1 MNICIHS
8 TYTCTFDDFMAQVEK
23 TRPQWSAF
31 VDKHHIAK
39 VDDHSSIMIMKVND
53 FEAMGAMMSSDEMK
67 AWDAENGCVDVI
79 YNMEEMTEW
88 PTLLEKVEH
97 SEVQRMV
104 EKMEFVTISHWD
116 VPEVTDEMMEEAK
129 QKFMPLILATGADNG
144 YMVRTSD
151 SSVSVVTHFPNE
163 DRGKAAMDK
172 ISAVREKAAEH
183 FAMTL
188 NSAHAGA
195 CLSS

>member
-104 EKMEFVTISHWD
+104 EKMEFVTISHLD
-116 VPEVTDEMMEEAK
+116 VPEVTDQMMEEAK

>member
-23 TRPQWSAF
+23 TRPQWPAF

-79 YNMEEMTEW
+79 YNMEEMTE
-88 PTLLEKVEH
+88 
-97 SEVQRMV
+97 
-104 EKMEFVTISHWD
+104 
-116 VPEVTDEMMEEAK
+116 
-129 QKFMPLILATGADNG
+129 
-144 YMVRTSD
+144 
-151 SSVSVVTHFPNE
+151 
-163 DRGKAAMDK
+163 
-172 ISAVREKAAEH
+172 
-183 FAMTL
+183 
-188 NSAHAGA
+188 
-195 CLSS
+195 